1 MIMTKLYLIKFILI
15 GIVIRKQMISYSF
28 KGRQTKFSNFHK
40 NRKASNL
47 SPHLIFYLFS
57 SNNYNKQYH
66 AGSIYHIMNFGSR
79 KLQRIWLVTIDL
91 PKFYLSIFCFTLTSF
106 CINTQSV
113 NVSST
118 KVFVCIY
125 TTNKSTLATAHSI
138 MYKVQI

>member
-1 MIMTKLYLIKFILI
+1 MYSCSERTFMIMTLYLIKFILI

-28 KGRQTKFSNFHK
+28 KGRQTKFSNFHR

-79 KLQRIWLVTIDL
+79 KLQRIWLVMIDL
-91 PKFYLSIFCFTLTSF
+91 PKFYLSIFCLYLDFFLHKYSICQCFFLKSF
-106 CINTQSV
+106 CL
-113 NVSST
+113 
-118 KVFVCIY
+118 Y
-125 TTNKSTLATAHSI
+125 
-138 MYKVQI
+138 M